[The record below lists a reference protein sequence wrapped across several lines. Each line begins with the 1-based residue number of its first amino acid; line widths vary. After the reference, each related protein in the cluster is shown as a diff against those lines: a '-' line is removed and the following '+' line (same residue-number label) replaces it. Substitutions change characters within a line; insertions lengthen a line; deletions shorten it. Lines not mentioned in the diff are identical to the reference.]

1 MNKKRLSNS
10 SADVSIF
17 EKLIYNFILFRMRMR
32 GGNEG
37 AAHANLRSAE
47 IKSLV
52 ADFERET
59 GHRAINSTIV
69 EIGFGARP
77 ERAFA
82 FTAFYNK
89 VIAIDLDAPILL
101 FRDIF
106 RVFRKNG
113 LERGLKSL
121 IRHILFDSRG
131 WKIYHRQMKKLHST
145 YDPAK
150 VKFIIGNAGN
160 PDTWSSVDKADIIF
174 SMDVFE
180 HIPKE
185 DLQSLM
191 QELHKHI
198 FSHSIIVT
206 IPMIF
211 TGICGGH
218 DLEWYPYRVETNTAS
233 TAWGHLLVNDFQPNT
248 YINKLSRREYVG
260 IYEKAGFK
268 VVHDEAVRGRFG
280 EKHLTPEKKE
290 LLSAYDDYELFSNN
304 VYFLL
309 KPVNNINE

>member
-10 SADVSIF
+10 SADVSFF
-17 EKLIYNFILFRMRMR
+17 EKLIYNFTLFRMRMR

-37 AAHANLRSAE
+37 SKHANQRYDE

-52 ADFERET
+52 ADFEHET
-59 GHRAINSTIV
+59 GHRAIDSTII

-89 VIAIDLDAPILL
+89 VIAIDLDAPVLS

-106 RVFRKNG
+106 PVFRKNG

-131 WKIYHRQMKKLHST
+131 WKTYHRQMKKLHPA
-145 YDPAK
+145 YNPAK
-150 VKFIIGNAGN
+150 VKFLIGNAGS
-160 PDTWSSVDKADIIF
+160 PDIWAGIDKADIIF
-174 SMDVFE
+174 STDVFE

-191 QELHKHI
+191 HELYKHI

-206 IPMIF
+206 IPMVF
-211 TGICGGH
+211 TGISGGH
-218 DLEWYPYRVETNTAS
+218 DLEWYPHQVEMNISS
-233 TAWGHLLVNDFQPNT
+233 TAWGHLLIRDFQPNT
-248 YINKLSRREYVG
+248 YINKLSRREYVD

-268 VVHDEAVRGRFG
+268 VVRDEAMRSRLG

-290 LLSAYDDYELFSNN
+290 LLSAFDDYELFSNN

-309 KPVNNINE
+309 KIVKDINE